1 MTRISIKNTSAGNS
15 IIPARGG
22 LGLVLGAG
30 EEGTVCP
37 EGLRA
42 QGEFFDMVS
51 RGHIVEKA
59 RVGRSARLV
68 NFSYSNDDH
77 NQAA

>member
-1 MTRISIKNTSAGNS
+1 MTRISIKNTSAGNT

-30 EEGTVCP
+30 EEGAVCP

-42 QGEFFDMVS
+42 QGAFFDMVS
-51 RGHIVEKA
+51 RGQISEQA
-59 RVGRSARLV
+59 RAGRSARVV
-68 NFSYSNDDH
+68 NFTHSNDDH
-77 NQAA
+77 N